1 MTQGPIRTAARRM
14 KKFRTDSNLS
24 AEGLAEQMR
33 ARGIPWRR
41 EVVANLETG
50 RRDRLDVD
58 ELLALALVFGVPPM
72 VLLVDP
78 AEETAVIALG
88 SDDVPATEVPATTA
102 LRWLSAD
109 SPLEQRL
116 GALVRNEPTA
126 WTSGVSPVRVARD
139 LDAALQAVEER
150 RRAVEAAETDSKSA
164 GTSVDAQ
171 RRQLRRDLLHLSEVM
186 AAMAAAGYAVPP
198 LPGRETLD
206 ALAAEHDVEL
216 GITRDPDT
224 LWPPA
229 DVVLPAPRAGRA

>member
-1 MTQGPIRTAARRM
+1 M

-88 SDDVPATEVPATTA
+88 SDDGPATEVPATTA

-126 WTSGVSPVRVARD
+126 WTNGVSPVRVARD

-150 RRAVEAAETDSKSA
+150 RRAVEAAETGSKGA
-164 GTSVDAQ
+164 GTSVAQ

-206 ALAAEHDVEL
+206 ALSAEQDVVL
-216 GITRDPDT
+216 GVTRDPDT

-229 DVVLPAPRAGRA
+229 DVVLPAPRTGRA